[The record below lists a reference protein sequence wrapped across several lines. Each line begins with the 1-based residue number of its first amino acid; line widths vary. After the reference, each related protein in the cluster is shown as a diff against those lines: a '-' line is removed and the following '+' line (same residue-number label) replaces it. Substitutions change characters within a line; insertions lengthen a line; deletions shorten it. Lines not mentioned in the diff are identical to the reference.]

1 MFLLRF
7 FDFRLSKTQRKLYF
21 YKISKKTHFGVSFLT
36 LKMEHFLIK
45 SSPGTP
51 KEPPKTTQDPPKSL
65 RGRFLSL
72 RGRFRRSPG
81 SIWEPPGPIW
91 EPPGSIFEPPG
102 PDFIPKK
109 AVILSVF
116 TTFLANPRS
125 CQSRP

>member
-1 MFLLRF
+1 MFLHKFFALLPLKNTKNRRF
-7 FDFRLSKTQRKLYF
+7 LEN
-21 YKISKKTHFGVSFLT
+21 IKKTHFGVSFLT

-45 SSPGTP
+45 SLPGTP

-102 PDFIPKK
+102 ADLGPILHKSGHKAQNVKK
-109 AVILSVF
+109 
-116 TTFLANPRS
+116 NRS
-125 CQSRP
+125 GMDP